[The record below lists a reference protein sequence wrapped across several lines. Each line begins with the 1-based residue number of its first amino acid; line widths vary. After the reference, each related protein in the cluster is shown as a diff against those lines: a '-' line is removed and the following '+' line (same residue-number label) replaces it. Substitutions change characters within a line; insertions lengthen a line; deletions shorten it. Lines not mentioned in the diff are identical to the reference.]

1 MKGTFIVSIVLS
13 LFIAQFMLISVNAT
27 KRDHDDESLPE
38 AFDREQY
45 GGFDTHDKI
54 AYLKLS
60 SIALHA

>member
-38 AFDREQY
+38 AFD
-45 GGFDTHDKI
+45 THDKI